1 MKSIELKVK
10 LKHLAEEARI
20 IRAEAEKQRRLGNY
34 TKCNELTN
42 HRKHVVRPAA
52 RATLIAY
59 QTLRGIPYDSYEGS
73 AKTEPNWKEVNRM
86 VKKYSVASETEA
98 A

>member
-10 LKHLAEEARI
+10 LKHLAEESRI
-20 IRAEAEKQRRLGNY
+20 IREEAAKQYAAGNY
-34 TKCNELTN
+34 QKGNELTD

-59 QTLRGIPYDSYEGS
+59 QTLRGIPYESYEGN
-73 AKTEPNWKEVNRM
+73 AKTEPNWKEIERM
-86 VKKYSVASETEA
+86 VKKYGPDEA